1 MNHHKNCL
9 SNHNGPCNCADLEEV
24 RVCCDCHAEV
34 VEKSF
39 LGTDGVAVCLG
50 CHNVEQDFE
59 YWSVRRFEEE
69 GYHV

>member
-34 VEKSF
+34 KEVFRGDEGWS
-39 LGTDGVAVCLG
+39 VCGG
-50 CHNVEQDFE
+50 CGNIEQATE
-59 YWSVRRFEEE
+59 EWSVRRFEEE
-69 GYHV
+69 GYQV